1 MSAEEL
7 RQEKVEKPDTI
18 TTTIEVDKDL
28 FLKFKAFCV
37 LNETTISGE
46 IEKLLR
52 KRVEQMANRSE
63 STIVTKESRE

>member
-1 MSAEEL
+1 MPPEEE
-7 RQEKVEKPDTI
+7 RQEKPETI

-52 KRVEQMANRSE
+52 KRVEQMASKSE
-63 STIVTKESRE
+63 STIVPKEEK

>member
-7 RQEKVEKPDTI
+7 RQEKAETI
-18 TTTIEVDKDL
+18 TTTIEVDKDM

-37 LNETTISGE
+37 LNEITISGE

-63 STIVTKESRE
+63 STIITKESKE